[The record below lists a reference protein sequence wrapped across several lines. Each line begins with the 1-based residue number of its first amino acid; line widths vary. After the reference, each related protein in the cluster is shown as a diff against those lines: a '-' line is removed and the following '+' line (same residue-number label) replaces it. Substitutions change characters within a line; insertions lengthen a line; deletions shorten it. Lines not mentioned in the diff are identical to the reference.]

1 MNITKFLTNYAKRKE
16 KVKYIDV
23 YMLSLVVFLGYNQ
36 TGLCLKSTVNNRSF
50 NQSIG
55 QSIN

>member
-36 TGLCLKSTVNNRSF
+36 TGLCLISTVNNRSF